1 MKYSFNTI
9 LSGFIHPRR
18 ALWALLSPFF
28 QRIHDDERFL
38 RIKWL
43 FTMNYPLHLD
53 NPSTFNEK
61 QNWLKLHD
69 RRPEYTIM
77 VDKYLV
83 KEYVAKIIG
92 EKYIIPTLG
101 VWESPEDI
109 DFDKLPDRFVLKCN
123 HNSGTGMCICQDK
136 TKLDLSKVVS
146 DLRVGLSEDYYLH
159 NREWPYK
166 DVKRCILA
174 EQFMEDHVTGELRDY
189 KFFCFDG
196 VVRCL
201 FIATNRS
208 KGDHQTRF
216 DFFDADFNHL
226 PIINGHPN
234 ADVPPSKPQCF
245 EEMKR
250 IASVLSRGIPSVRV
264 DLYEIDGRVYFGELT
279 FSHWGGF
286 TPFKP
291 QKWDQLFGDWI
302 QLP

>member
-1 MKYSFNTI
+1 
-9 LSGFIHPRR
+9 
-18 ALWALLSPFF
+18 
-28 QRIHDDERFL
+28 
-38 RIKWL
+38 
-43 FTMNYPLHLD
+43 MNYPLHLD

-83 KEYVAKIIG
+83 KEYVAIIIG